1 MLTDEPSLFY
11 VLIAGA
17 GLLFI
22 LAFLFVEE
30 TMYDRSA
37 ALARSTPSPSA
48 SEAALSTSSKQGF
61 TQDTIEL
68 GPSSPTISSPS
79 GPRPTRHAYVST
91 LKPWSRID
99 HSAPFFSTI
108 FRSFAHFLNPAVF
121 WVISTF
127 GMYIG
132 IGALCFSYTFPIKI
146 VQPPYL
152 WSQESSGN
160 YAIASFIGYALAV
173 PFLSSSDRLAAR
185 LTKRNGGIREA
196 EMRLGALIP
205 ACFVAPAGLLLYGM
219 AAQNNLHWVAY
230 FFGVGLLCWGAIFY
244 FTYTLAYAIDL

>member
-1 MLTDEPSLFY
+1 
-11 VLIAGA
+11 
-17 GLLFI
+17 
-22 LAFLFVEE
+22 
-30 TMYDRSA
+30 MYDRPA
-37 ALARSTPSPSA
+37 AIARFSSSPTVSDA
-48 SEAALSTSSKQGF
+48 TLSTSSKQGY
-61 TQDTIEL
+61 THDTIEL
-68 GPSSPTISSPS
+68 GPASPTTDSAP
-79 GPRPTRHAYVST
+79 PTRYPYLAT

-108 FRSFAHFLNPAVF
+108 FRSFVHFLNPAVF

-152 WSQESSGN
+152 WSQESSGM
-160 YAIASFIGYALAV
+160 YAVASFIGYALAV
-173 PFLSSSDRLAAR
+173 PFLSSSDRLAAH

-196 EMRLGALIP
+196 EMRLGVLIP

-219 AAQNNLHWVAY
+219 TAQNDLHWIGY

-244 FTYTLAYAIDL
+244 FAYTLAYAIDL